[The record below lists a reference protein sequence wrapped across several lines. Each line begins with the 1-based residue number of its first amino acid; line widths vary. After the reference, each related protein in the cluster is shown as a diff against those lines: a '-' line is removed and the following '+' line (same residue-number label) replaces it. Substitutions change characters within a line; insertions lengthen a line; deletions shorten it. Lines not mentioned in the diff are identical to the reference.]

1 MEAFS
6 MTDNEIRAIGYK
18 GLTAEHIFSYLE
30 SLNDEKAIADFIS
43 NSDAYE
49 YYKSVPIIGEDGKP
63 VFTASR
69 ISKKTGK
76 PTTPRIKHQLVKL
89 DSEKDK
95 KEIEALKKKAEDSK
109 KTFERRF
116 NVLKA
121 KKYFCK
127 TYFPDMFPTSKEKKQ
142 KKSTPFFDKYK
153 DLL

>member
-1 MEAFS
+1 

-18 GLTAEHIFSYLE
+18 GLTANHIFEYLE
-30 SLNDEKAIADFIS
+30 ALNDEKAIADFLS
-43 NSDAYE
+43 ESDAYE
-49 YYKSVPIIGEDGKP
+49 YYKSMPIIGEDGKP
-63 VFTASR
+63 VFTTSR

-76 PTTPRIKHQLVKL
+76 PTTPRIKHKLVKL
-89 DSEKDK
+89 DSVTDK
-95 KEIEALKKKAEDSK
+95 KEIEALKKIAEGKD

-127 TYFPDMFPTSKEKKQ
+127 TYFPDMYPSKKDGKK
-142 KKSTPFFDKYK
+142 KVSAPFLEKYK